1 MTNKWKYQR
10 DGHLGGVGV
19 LRAVARRI
27 NWAPTLNCSEADVVP
42 REMRKLVRAIIS
54 PTPLKSSLS

>member
-1 MTNKWKYQR
+1 MGISARWAPQGGKV
-10 DGHLGGVGV
+10 LG
-19 LRAVARRI
+19 AVAGRI

-42 REMRKLVRAIIS
+42 REMRKLARAIIS